1 MNEKARSLLEAAR
14 RELSRKRVKKALKYI
29 SDAVQADPDSH
40 ELLAER
46 AAMAISPLRAYRDA
60 ADDMT
65 RAIQLAPDVGDYYD
79 LRGQAY
85 WYLREYERAY
95 EDFNKAIEVDPACA
109 RAYYH
114 RGNFAE
120 KLQRYESAIEDMKR
134 AVELDP
140 ESRSYKR
147 RLEELKRA
155 ATRHAERVGE
165 EPPAVALEVPA
176 ALEEAPIEEA
186 ELIEEPEAEA
196 EAPPEEEPVEEE
208 PPVAAEAPAEEPAA
222 APVKPGAPP
231 VQVVPP
237 PQAPAAQAVPPAEV
251 AVEKWS
257 VRIPTGER
265 FGPVSMAVLKLWAE
279 EQRVKPEDHLLTPKG
294 GWVPAK
300 NVAEIAAVFENLR
313 TTKKPPV
320 RPD

>member
-14 RELSRKRVKKALKYI
+14 RELSRRRVKKAQKYLN
-29 SDAVQADPDSH
+29 DAIEADPDSH

-60 ADDMT
+60 ADDMS
-65 RAIQLAPDVGDYYD
+65 RAIQLAPAVGDYYD

-165 EPPAVALEVPA
+165 EPPAA
-176 ALEEAPIEEA
+176 ALEEPAAPEEPAAAEEA
-186 ELIEEPEAEA
+186 PVEEAGPPEEPEAEA
-196 EAPPEEEPVEEE
+196 EAPPEEAPVEEE
-208 PPVAAEAPAEEPAA
+208 EPVAVEAPPKEPEPV
-222 APVKPGAPP
+222 AP
-231 VQVVPP
+231 VVPP
-237 PQAPAAQAVPPAEV
+237 PLPEA

-279 EQRVKPEDHLLTPKG
+279 QQRIKPEDHLLTPKG
-294 GWVPAK
+294 GWVAAK
-300 NVAEIAAVFENLR
+300 SVAEIAAIFESLR
-313 TTKKPPV
+313 TTKRPPV